1 MTELV
6 RQFGQTALA
15 TLADLLPVVAITFGF
30 QYLVIRRPMPH
41 LGRLVGGFAY
51 VLLGL
56 TCLLMGLE
64 QGLFPLGK
72 LMAEQLTAAVHGAAG
87 AEGAAP
93 PGWGDYRWV
102 YAFAVCLGF
111 ATTVAEPALLAV
123 AMKAREVSGGSISIW
138 GLRIAVALGVAG
150 GVGLGVFRIVTGTP
164 IYYYIVAG
172 YALVILQTLS
182 APRLIV
188 PLAFDSG
195 GVATSTISVPLV
207 TAMGLG
213 LAGAVPGRS
222 PALDGF
228 GLVAFACLFPI
239 MTVMGYAQIA
249 QWVARRGHRNRP
261 PGGA

>member
-1 MTELV
+1 
-6 RQFGQTALA
+6 
-15 TLADLLPVVAITFGF
+15 
-30 QYLVIRRPMPH
+30 
-41 LGRLVGGFAY
+41 
-51 VLLGL
+51 
-56 TCLLMGLE
+56 
-64 QGLFPLGK
+64 
-72 LMAEQLTAAVHGAAG
+72 
-87 AEGAAP
+87 
-93 PGWGDYRWV
+93 
-102 YAFAVCLGF
+102 
-111 ATTVAEPALLAV
+111 
-123 AMKAREVSGGSISIW
+123 VSGGSISIW